1 MTELLTTISLH
12 SNNGLVPIVLAGAI
26 FAVGIVLGRIFQK
39 LKDKSMIRKN
49 RQDAVK
55 KSRAVIGG
63 QVAEQLAPYLPG
75 FPCNPGD
82 VCFIGKPVDFIAF
95 PGLAEGKEISE
106 IVLIE
111 VKTGQS
117 KLNGHERQIRE
128 AVQKGRVRYV
138 EYKWER

>member
-1 MTELLTTISLH
+1 MTELLTTISVH
-12 SNNGLVPIVLAGAI
+12 ADNGLVPVVLALAI
-26 FAVGIVLGRIFQK
+26 LAVGIALGRIFQK
-39 LKDKSMIRKN
+39 FKDKSMIRKN
-49 RQDAVK
+49 RLDAVK

-63 QVAEQLAPYLPG
+63 QVAEQIAPYLPE

-95 PGLAEGKEISE
+95 PGLAEGRDISE
-106 IVLIE
+106 VVLIE

-128 AVQKGRVRYV
+128 AVQKGHVRYV
-138 EYKWER
+138 EYKWEP